1 MTSPREKVERDDA
14 ERLSGYLSCAG
25 CGWKKHFSSGSHIS
39 EQRLLHQ
46 VGGRRK
52 GRKQGPIRTLSGS
65 EALVRAIWPL
75 SPSLKP
81 AGRKD
86 SSFSQPALSWCSPS
100 YSLNQVGVERQ
111 SLHHPLNH

>member
-52 GRKQGPIRTLSGS
+52 GRKQGPIRTLWLRGTGESHL
-65 EALVRAIWPL
+65 A
-75 SPSLKP
+75 
-81 AGRKD
+81 
-86 SSFSQPALSWCSPS
+86 SFSFTNASGQK
-100 YSLNQVGVERQ
+100 GFFF
-111 SLHHPLNH
+111 